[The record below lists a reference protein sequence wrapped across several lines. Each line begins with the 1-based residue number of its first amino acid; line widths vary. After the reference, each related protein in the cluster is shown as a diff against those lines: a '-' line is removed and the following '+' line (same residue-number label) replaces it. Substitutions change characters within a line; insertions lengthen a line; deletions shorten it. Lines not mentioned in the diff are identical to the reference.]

1 MRERLARHAYR
12 ASRKLVIAQQVQGD
26 RPRKK
31 LIQYGWGVPDP
42 AFVRANIRAMEQKC
56 PFFDGIV
63 IRLKG
68 GWQTYPVH
76 IFRARPTDAT
86 EYIDDRAN
94 LQATPF
100 ERFTENFVLMWS
112 TAQKGWDWF
121 DAQHWQAAE
130 QNARLIARIARE
142 GKMVGICFDPEPY
155 NGNPWHYPSQP
166 QAQRKSFDQYQR
178 RVRECGARFLQ
189 ALQSEFPDLRL
200 LTFFQLSQFPT
211 IVDIPDREERTR
223 RLNNHPYGLLPAFL
237 NGMLDAIS
245 GQTLIVDGNE
255 SAYYYQDAEQY
266 FRAYH
271 LMKQRALTL
280 VAPENRRKYSSHV
293 QAGFALYMDQLFALR
308 QPNPE
313 RFVSFFL
320 SPEERARWLE
330 HNAYWALYL
339 TDEYVWCYS
348 ERMDWWG
355 TQARNQ
361 WHNFVPPGA
370 AEALQ
375 SARRKVGS
383 GQPLGF
389 TIRETLQAAERK
401 MQRR

>member
-1 MRERLARHAYR
+1 MPAAR
-12 ASRKLVIAQQVQGD
+12 QVEGD

-42 AFVRANIRAMEQKC
+42 AFVRANIRAMEQRC

-68 GWQTYPVH
+68 GWQDYPAH
-76 IFRARPTDAT
+76 IFRLRSASASDYA
-86 EYIDDRAN
+86 DDRAN
-94 LQATPF
+94 LLATRF
-100 ERFTENFVLMWS
+100 ERFIENFILMWG

-121 DAQHWQAAE
+121 VARHWRSAE
-130 QNARLIARIARE
+130 QNARLIARVARV

-166 QAQRKSFDQYQR
+166 QAQHKSFEDYQR
-178 RVRECGARFLQ
+178 RVRECGARFLR
-189 ALQSEFPDLRL
+189 ALQGEFPDLRL
-200 LTFFQLSQFPT
+200 LTFFQLSLFPD
-211 IVDIPDREERTR
+211 IVDIADREARAQ
-223 RLNNHPYGLLPAFL
+223 RLSNHNYGLLPAFL
-237 NGMLDAIS
+237 NGMLDAIR

-280 VAPENRRKYSSHV
+280 VAPENRRKYRLHV
-293 QAGFALYMDQLFALR
+293 QAGFALYIDQLFALR

-320 SPEERARWLE
+320 LPEERARWLE

-355 TQARNQ
+355 TQARSQ
-361 WHNFVPPGA
+361 WYNFVPSGA

-375 SARRKVGS
+375 SARRKVEL

-389 TIRETLQAAERK
+389 TVREMLQAAESK
-401 MQRR
+401 RRER